1 MGRKVRRM
9 SDIKF
14 YIPKDETIPTDL
26 MLYVDDVYVKYHR
39 IKNGFRFEILLDDET
54 EAMKIAEKIVER
66 MTLEHDEAQHGIFW
80 RTKSLVVIHQE
91 ERYKI
96 GTIIDW
102 EYYVR
107 DSY

>member
-1 MGRKVRRM
+1 M
-9 SDIKF
+9 SNIEF
-14 YIPKDETIPTDL
+14 FIPIDETIPTDL
-26 MLYVDDVYVKYHR
+26 RLFVDDVLVTYHR
-39 IKNGFRFEILLDDET
+39 IDNGFRFEILLDDEE
-54 EAMKIAEKIVER
+54 EAMKVAEQIVSK
-66 MTLEHDEAQHGIFW
+66 MKFEHDEAQHGVSW
-80 RTKSLVVIHQE
+80 RTKSLVVIHQD

>member
-1 MGRKVRRM
+1 MT
-9 SDIKF
+9 DIRF
-14 YIPKDETIPTDL
+14 YIPEGETIPTDL
-26 MLYVDDVYVKYHR
+26 RLYVGDVYIKYHR
-39 IKNGFRFEILLDDET
+39 IDHGFRFEIFLDDEN
-54 EAMKIAEKIVER
+54 EAMKIAEEIVEK
-66 MTLEHDEAQHGIFW
+66 MKYEHYEPQHGVSW
-80 RTKSLVVIHQE
+80 RTKSLVVAHQE

>member
-1 MGRKVRRM
+1 MLLSLNWLR
-9 SDIKF
+9 DFI
-14 YIPKDETIPTDL
+14 DL
-26 MLYVDDVYVKYHR
+26 EGL
-39 IKNGFRFEILLDDET
+39 NT
-54 EAMKIAEKIVER
+54 EEIVEK
-66 MTLEHDEAQHGIFW
+66 MEYEHDESQHGVSW
-80 RTKSLVVIHQE
+80 RTKSLVIIHQE

>member
-1 MGRKVRRM
+1 MTYIR
-9 SDIKF
+9 F
-14 YIPKDETIPTDL
+14 YIPDGETIPTDL
-26 MLYVDDVYVKYHR
+26 RLYVGNVYVKYHR
-39 IKNGFRFEILLDDET
+39 IDHGFRFEILLDDEN
-54 EAMKIAEKIVER
+54 EAMKIAEEIVRKMEY
-66 MTLEHDEAQHGIFW
+66 EHDESQHGVSW
-80 RTKSLVVIHQE
+80 RTKSLDVIHQE

>member
-1 MGRKVRRM
+1 
-9 SDIKF
+9 
-14 YIPKDETIPTDL
+14 
-26 MLYVDDVYVKYHR
+26 ML
-39 IKNGFRFEILLDDET
+39 LLDDED
-54 EAMKIAEKIVER
+54 EAMKVVKEIVNK
-66 MTLEHDEAQHGIFW
+66 MKSEHNEPQHGISW

-91 ERYKI
+91 ERYRL

>member
-1 MGRKVRRM
+1 MT
-9 SDIKF
+9 DIRF
-14 YIPKDETIPTDL
+14 YIPEDETIPTDL
-26 MLYVDDVYVKYHR
+26 RLYVGDVYVKYHR
-39 IKNGFRFEILLDDET
+39 IDYGFRFEILLDDEN
-54 EAMKIAEKIVER
+54 EAMKIAEEIVNKIKY
-66 MTLEHDEAQHGIFW
+66 EHDEPQHGVSL
-80 RTKSLVVIHQE
+80 RTKSLVVVPQE

>member
-1 MGRKVRRM
+1 MT
-9 SDIKF
+9 DIRF
-14 YIPKDETIPTDL
+14 YIPEGETIPTDL
-26 MLYVDDVYVKYHR
+26 RLYVGDAYVKYHR
-39 IKNGFRFEILLDDET
+39 IDHGFRFEILLDDEN
-54 EAMKIAEKIVER
+54 EAMKIAEEIVEK
-66 MTLEHDEAQHGIFW
+66 MKYEHDESQHGVSW

>member
-1 MGRKVRRM
+1 M
-9 SDIKF
+9 SEIKF
-14 YIPKDETIPTDL
+14 YIPKDESIPTDL
-26 MLYVDDVYVKYHR
+26 RLYVDDIYVTYHR
-39 IKNGFRFEILLDDET
+39 IDNGFRFEILLDDES
-54 EAMKIAEKIVER
+54 EAMKIAEKIVSQ
-66 MTLEHDEAQHGIFW
+66 LKSEHDEPQHGVSW
-80 RTKSLVVIHQE
+80 RTKSLVVIHQD

>member
-1 MGRKVRRM
+1 MT
-9 SDIKF
+9 DIRF
-14 YIPKDETIPTDL
+14 YIPESETIPTDL
-26 MLYVDDVYVKYHR
+26 RLYVGDVYVKYHR
-39 IKNGFRFEILLDDET
+39 IDHGFRFEILLDDEN
-54 EAMKIAEKIVER
+54 EAMRIAEEIVKK
-66 MTLEHDEAQHGIFW
+66 MKYEHDESQYGVSW

>member
-1 MGRKVRRM
+1 M

-14 YIPKDETIPTDL
+14 YIPEDETIPTDL
-26 MLYVDDVYVKYHR
+26 RLYVGDVYVTYHR
-39 IKNGFRFEILLDDET
+39 IDNGFRFNILLNDEN
-54 EAMKIAEKIVER
+54 EAMKVAEEIVAK
-66 MTLEHDEAQHGIFW
+66 MKFEHDESQHGVSW

-91 ERYKI
+91 ERYRI
-96 GTIIDW
+96 GVIIDW

>member
-1 MGRKVRRM
+1 MTYIR
-9 SDIKF
+9 F

-26 MLYVDDVYVKYHR
+26 RLYVGEVYVEYHR
-39 IKNGFRFEILLDDET
+39 IDNGFRFEILLDDEN
-54 EAMKIAEKIVER
+54 EAMKVANCIVEK
-66 MTLEHDEAQHGIFW
+66 MKYEHDEPQHGVSW
-80 RTKSLVVIHQE
+80 RTKSLVVIHQD

>member
-1 MGRKVRRM
+1 MT
-9 SDIKF
+9 DIRF
-14 YIPKDETIPTDL
+14 YIPEDETIPTDL
-26 MLYVDDVYVKYHR
+26 RLYVGDVYVEYHR
-39 IKNGFRFEILLDDET
+39 IDHGFRFEILLDDEN
-54 EAMKIAEKIVER
+54 EAMKIAEAIVEK
-66 MTLEHDEAQHGIFW
+66 MKYEHDESQHGVSW
-80 RTKSLVVIHQE
+80 RTKSLVVVHQE

>member
-1 MGRKVRRM
+1 MR
-9 SDIKF
+9 DIRF
-14 YIPKDETIPTDL
+14 YVPEGETIPTDL
-26 MLYVDDVYVKYHR
+26 RLYVGDIYVKYHR
-39 IKNGFRFEILLDDET
+39 IDNGFRFEVLLDDENK
-54 EAMKIAEKIVER
+54 AMEIAKQIVEQ
-66 MTLEHDEAQHGIFW
+66 MKFEHDEAEHGVSW

>member
-1 MGRKVRRM
+1 MT
-9 SDIKF
+9 DIKF
-14 YIPKDETIPTDL
+14 YIPEGETIPTDL
-26 MLYVDDVYVKYHR
+26 RLYVCDVYVKYHR
-39 IKNGFRFEILLDDET
+39 IDHGFRFEILLDDED
-54 EAMKIAEKIVER
+54 EAMKIAEEIVKK
-66 MTLEHDEAQHGIFW
+66 MKYEHDEQQHGISL

>member
-1 MGRKVRRM
+1 M

-26 MLYVDDVYVKYHR
+26 RLYVEGVYVTYHR
-39 IKNGFRFEILLDDET
+39 IDNGFRFEILMDDEN

-66 MTLEHDEAQHGIFW
+66 MKFEHEEAQHGISW

>member
-1 MGRKVRRM
+1 MT
-9 SDIKF
+9 DIRF
-14 YIPKDETIPTDL
+14 YIPEGETIPTDL
-26 MLYVDDVYVKYHR
+26 RLYVGDVYVGYHR
-39 IKNGFRFEILLDDET
+39 IDHGFRFKILLDDEN
-54 EAMKIAEKIVER
+54 EAMKIAEEIVKK
-66 MTLEHDEAQHGIFW
+66 MKYEHDESQHGISW
-80 RTKSLVVIHQE
+80 RTKSLVVVHQE

>member
-1 MGRKVRRM
+1 MT
-9 SDIKF
+9 DIRF
-14 YIPKDETIPTDL
+14 YIPEGETIPTDL
-26 MLYVDDVYVKYHR
+26 RLYVGDVYVKYHR
-39 IKNGFRFEILLDDET
+39 IDHGFRFEILLDDEN
-54 EAMKIAEKIVER
+54 EAMKIVEVIVEK
-66 MTLEHDEAQHGIFW
+66 MKYEHDESQHGISW

-96 GTIIDW
+96 ETIIDW

>member
-1 MGRKVRRM
+1 MNIR
-9 SDIKF
+9 F
-14 YIPKDETIPTDL
+14 YIPKGETIPTDL
-26 MLYVDDVYVKYHR
+26 LLYVGDVYVKYHR
-39 IKNGFRFEILLDDET
+39 IDNGFRFEILLDDEN
-54 EAMKIAEKIVER
+54 EAMKIAEEIVR
-66 MTLEHDEAQHGIFW
+66 KMKYEHDESQHGVSW

>member
-1 MGRKVRRM
+1 MT
-9 SDIKF
+9 DIRF
-14 YIPKDETIPTDL
+14 YIPEGETIPTDL
-26 MLYVDDVYVKYHR
+26 RLYVGDVYVKYHR
-39 IKNGFRFEILLDDET
+39 IDHGFRFEILLDDEN
-54 EAMKIAEKIVER
+54 EAMKIAEEIVKKMEC
-66 MTLEHDEAQHGIFW
+66 EQDESQYGVSWI
-80 RTKSLVVIHQE
+80 TKSLVVIHQE

>member
-1 MGRKVRRM
+1 MEEM
-9 SDIKF
+9 NNIKF
-14 YIPKDETIPTDL
+14 YIPNHETIPTDL
-26 MLYVDDVYVKYHR
+26 RLYVGDVYVKYHR
-39 IKNGFRFEILLDDET
+39 IDNGFRFEILLDDEK
-54 EAMKIAEKIVER
+54 EAMKIAEEIVQKIKS
-66 MTLEHDEAQHGIFW
+66 EHDEQQHGVSW
-80 RTKSLVVIHQE
+80 RTKSLCIIHQE